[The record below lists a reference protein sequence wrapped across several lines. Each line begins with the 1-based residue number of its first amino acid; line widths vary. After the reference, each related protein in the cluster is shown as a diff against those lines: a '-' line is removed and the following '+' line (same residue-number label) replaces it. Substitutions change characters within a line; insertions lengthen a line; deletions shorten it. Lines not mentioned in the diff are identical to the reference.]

1 MRVDIW
7 SDVICPWCYIGKRR
21 FEAALGR
28 FDHRDDVEVVWHSF
42 ELDPSAPA
50 RREGNLADLL
60 AAKYGMSRNQALD
73 ANANITKLAAAE
85 GLDYHL
91 ERAQPGNTFDAHR
104 LIHLAEKHGLQAE
117 MKERLLRGYFSDG
130 MAVGD
135 PDALV
140 GAAVEVGLDND
151 EVSNVLDSDAY
162 SDAVRADEAHAA
174 RLGISG
180 VPFFVLGNRYGV
192 SGAQPPDA
200 ILGALDQA
208 WQERASTA
216 G

>member
-151 EVSNVLDSDAY
+151 EVGNVLDSDAY